1 MSDHKPWKGGNV
13 RKFFGWACLNAAL
26 MSCSG
31 LSYADNLNVAND
43 TLGDVT
49 YTSSLCDINQAEV
62 ISAELSGATATQ
74 NDDSVELCSYS
85 SRSGGLSLGNW
96 LDNTVVF
103 TGADIYK
110 SIGDRVTN
118 IAGGPGALSSSYG
131 AVTGFNTGF
140 ALGDSNLRGQVGGS
154 YGVYD
159 FRGRLAI
166 VPDSTSVEEQGFFT
180 AGVYKR
186 GDMASN
192 SDPISYG
199 VVLDAFA
206 SDAWGINAN
215 KVDVGQV
222 RGMMG
227 YALSERFEVGGF
239 GTGDLWDDG
248 AAVTVAGAPGVRR
261 TVRAAKQFN
270 SYIRGNTLAGGSLM
284 GYAGVFDGADVQCWQ
299 FGATGEAPLSEWFSL
314 YGNCNYAVP
323 SSSAGAGGSGEE
335 QFNIQFGIAYFF
347 GGKAMSPSVTGQQG
361 LPLFDVAS
369 NSSFLITD

>member
-1 MSDHKPWKGGNV
+1 V
-13 RKFFGWACLNAAL
+13 QKFFAWACLNAAL
-26 MSCSG
+26 IGSIG
-31 LSYADNLNVAND
+31 LSYADGYNDISDNVAND
-43 TLGDVT
+43 IDGDVKFET
-49 YTSSLCDINQAEV
+49 VLDEVSQAEACQTEA
-62 ISAELSGATATQ
+62 SQ
-74 NDDSVELCSYS
+74 NDSSVELASYS
-85 SRSGGLSLGNW
+85 RRSGYGSGPSLGNW

-110 SIGDRVTN
+110 SVGDRVTN

-140 ALGDSNLRGQVGGS
+140 ALGDSGLRGQVGGS

-166 VPDSTSVEEQGFFT
+166 VPDSTNVEEQGFFT
-180 AGVYKR
+180 AGVTKR
-186 GDMASN
+186 GDMASD
-192 SDPISYG
+192 SDPLSYG

-206 SDAWGINAN
+206 SDNWGVNAN

-227 YALSERFEVGGF
+227 YALSERFEIGGF

-284 GYAGVFDGADVQCWQ
+284 GYAGVFDSADIQCWQ
-299 FGATGEAPLSEWFSL
+299 FGTTGEAPLSEWFSL

-335 QFNIQFGIAYFF
+335 QFNIQFGLCYFF
-347 GGKAMSPSVTGQQG
+347 GGKAASPSVTGQQG
-361 LPLFDVAS
+361 LPLFDVAN